1 MGVMLDPNSPETY
14 NGRFFMQKSEVTRVS
29 PVEARRRMNA
39 GQAILVCGYEPDEKF
54 QAMHLQGAE
63 SFRHFRDRLA
73 HIKKEQ
79 EVIFYCG

>member
-1 MGVMLDPNSPETY
+1 MD
-14 NGRFFMQKSEVTRVS
+14 
-29 PVEARRRMNA
+29 A

-63 SFRHFRDRLA
+63 SFHHFRDRLA